1 MQTKPIIIELNY
13 LGECS
18 QRELEAYRKLGSI
31 SDLKRLKQ
39 QEIRRKHI
47 LKNIL
52 QALRNFTL
60 GAVFAVGAW
69 MFISFIDIA
78 IHNIEPNPVYQIWNF
93 FTLLF

>member
-13 LGECS
+13 LGESS

-31 SDLKRLKQ
+31 HYLKRLKQ
-39 QEIRRKHI
+39 QVIRRKRM

-52 QALRNFTL
+52 QALKNFTL

-69 MFISFIDIA
+69 VFISWIDVA
-78 IHNIEPNPVYQIWNF
+78 MHNLEPNPVYQIWNF
-93 FTLLF
+93 FTLIF